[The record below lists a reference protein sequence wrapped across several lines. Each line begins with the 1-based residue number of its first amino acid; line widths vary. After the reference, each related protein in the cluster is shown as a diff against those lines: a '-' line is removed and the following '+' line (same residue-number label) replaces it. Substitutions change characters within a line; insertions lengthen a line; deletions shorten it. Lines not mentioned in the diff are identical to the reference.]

1 MAEAMSPE
9 LCCRL
14 VEKAADAFL
23 FADTEGIIRL
33 WNASA
38 EAMFGYPA
46 EEALGQSL
54 DLIIGER
61 LRARHWEGW
70 GQVMATGNSRY
81 GSRDLL
87 AVPAV
92 RKDGSQI
99 SCEFTISMIK
109 DENGRLLGLGAIL
122 RDITAR
128 RKEEK
133 ALKERLA
140 ELERAAAGA

>member
-1 MAEAMSPE
+1 MAAALPPE

-14 VEKAADAFL
+14 IEKAADAIL
-23 FADTEGIIRL
+23 FADPEGIIRL

-38 EAMFGYPA
+38 EAMFGYSA

-70 GQVMATGNSRY
+70 HKVMATGNSRY
-81 GSRDLL
+81 GASDLL

-92 RKDGSQI
+92 RRDGSQI

-109 DENGRLLGLGAIL
+109 DEDGRLLGLVAIL
-122 RDITAR
+122 RDVTAR

-140 ELERAAAGA
+140 ELEKASA